1 MSDFIGIGWGFP
13 PRFDLNEASVRMVS
27 GHHDIEESMK
37 ILLSTTMGERF
48 MLPNYGT
55 DLDQLVFEQITTTLK
70 TYVAD
75 RLRSALTL
83 YEPRVKIESVIIED
97 PDTLVGLV
105 HVIVQYVIR
114 NTNSRRNLVYPFY
127 LNEGTQA
134 SIT

>member
-1 MSDFIGIGWGFP
+1 MSDFIGTGWGFP
-13 PRFDLNEASVRMVS
+13 PRSDLNEASVNMVS
-27 GHHDIEESMK
+27 GMQDIEESMK

-48 MLPNYGT
+48 MLPDYGT

-75 RLRSALTL
+75 RLRRALTL
-83 YEPRVKIESVIIED
+83 YEPRVKIESVTIED
-97 PDTLVGLV
+97 PDTLVGVV